1 MQTYRRPYRRT
12 TIRRYLTKSSKI
24 FTRNATNTDDITD
37 GLTDNYTDG
46 IKSVGISQ
54 RVEKQL
60 QQNATFTDGYTDAL
74 KSVGISQRVR
84 KTCHHHRRDYRRIIV
99 RRHLTVSSKI
109 FRTKCHNHR
118 HIHRRNKSV
127 GNLSVA
133 HITDR
138 NTDGPRD
145 FQSVELMRLWT
156 CQIID
161 GITDGLR
168 KKWRVFKNSGRNSNN
183 TDGFLTCYR
192 RNFLPFTDGY
202 EFRRWVRR

>member
-12 TIRRYLTKSSKI
+12 TIHRYLTESSKIFTTKCHNHRRQTTRRYLTESSKI
-24 FTRNATNTDDITD
+24 FTRNATNTD
-37 GLTDNYTDG
+37 GFTDNYTDG

-54 RVEKQL
+54 RVQKQL

-118 HIHRRNKSV
+118 HIHRWNKSV

-145 FQSVELMRLWT
+145 FQSV
-156 CQIID
+156 
-161 GITDGLR
+161 
-168 KKWRVFKNSGRNSNN
+168 
-183 TDGFLTCYR
+183 
-192 RNFLPFTDGY
+192 
-202 EFRRWVRR
+202 